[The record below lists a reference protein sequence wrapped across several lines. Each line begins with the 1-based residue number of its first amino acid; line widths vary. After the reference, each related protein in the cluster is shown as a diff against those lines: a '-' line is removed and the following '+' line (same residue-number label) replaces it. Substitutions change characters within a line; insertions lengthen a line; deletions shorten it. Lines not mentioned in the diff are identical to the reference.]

1 MSSAFFVGQPL
12 PDDQENRRGRGG
24 SPGPCEIHGAPA
36 SSRRTPS
43 VQVSDAGCLLPPS
56 VSPASLSW
64 APSPCPLFGLPHSG
78 SHPSPLVC
86 VCPSLH
92 SFPATSILLFPL
104 CLPPS
109 SLPESSV
116 SFSGVPLTAPLLC
129 SSQPLVLFARP
140 PLSIFLRPAAR
151 LPPPHSAGSPPF
163 SPGLSHLYSSSL
175 SLFFP
180 VSFCV
185 PPFLSVCLSIYHL
198 PLLFL
203 SGSVLSPSP
212 TASGSP
218 LWASFRP
225 RSHLSWGSARQAA
238 GSPLPLALGRCAA
251 EVGGLPA
258 AGRRAFS
265 LPPSLTF
272 PLPRGHSPLR
282 PRCGPAGLPERGAA
296 GAAGRGRR
304 APAPEVT
311 LQRGGAGRGAV
322 RAAALSTARSWGP
335 TRDPAAAAAASRPP
349 PTGWGL
355 TWEPAAPRQ
364 PPGRAQGEQHTQVP
378 THGRRAHARCG
389 PGRAGRGV
397 RACGV
402 RGPHRPAARRAL
414 LAAGSTATA
423 WAPSL
428 RAGAADELTA
438 TRSLA
443 RCRRGR
449 GSPRDQPMDAGRQPA
464 GGGAGAGVRGRPL
477 PSGWAAGGG

>member
-92 SFPATSILLFPL
+92 GFPATSILLFPL

-251 EVGGLPA
+251 EVGGCPRPAVALSLFLPPSHSPSPGATAHSAPAAAPPGSRSAGLPGLRGGGARRRPQKLLCKEAGRAAGPCGLRPSRRHGAGGPPGTPPPLPPPRARRPPGGGLPGSPLPPASRPGAPRASSTHKCQRTAAAPMLA
-258 AGRRAFS
+258 AGRA
-265 LPPSLTF
+265 
-272 PLPRGHSPLR
+272 
-282 PRCGPAGLPERGAA
+282 GP
-296 GAAGRGRR
+296 
-304 APAPEVT
+304 
-311 LQRGGAGRGAV
+311 GGA
-322 RAAALSTARSWGP
+322 
-335 TRDPAAAAAASRPP
+335 
-349 PTGWGL
+349 
-355 TWEPAAPRQ
+355 
-364 PPGRAQGEQHTQVP
+364 
-378 THGRRAHARCG
+378 C
-389 PGRAGRGV
+389 GRAG
-397 RACGV
+397 CED
-402 RGPHRPAARRAL
+402 P
-414 LAAGSTATA
+414 T
-423 WAPSL
+423 
-428 RAGAADELTA
+428 D
-438 TRSLA
+438 
-443 RCRRGR
+443 
-449 GSPRDQPMDAGRQPA
+449 
-464 GGGAGAGVRGRPL
+464 RPL
-477 PSGWAAGGG
+477 AERS